1 VTAGPEARRSGDPSP
16 RIRVHVVD
24 EQSVEQLD
32 LARWRAL
39 AGSILNAEALW
50 GPGEA
55 TLLFVEIDAMAQLN
69 KIHMGV
75 DGPTDVLSF
84 PIDSDD
90 NLVGFEDR
98 LVGDIVICP
107 AVARANANEHAG
119 LFEDE
124 LALLIAH
131 GVLHLLGH
139 DHGERIERELMWKRE
154 KELLGEFWGDL
165 PPTAWSESS

>member
-1 VTAGPEARRSGDPSP
+1 M
-16 RIRVHVVD
+16 HVVD

-119 LFEDE
+119 P
-124 LALLIAH
+124 AAAIRH
-131 GVLHLLGH
+131 SSR
-139 DHGERIERELMWKRE
+139 GEPGSRSMRAT
-154 KELLGEFWGDL
+154 
-165 PPTAWSESS
+165 PPNTKSRTPAISTPWPWAT